1 MNSHD
6 PVWPAEAQIYP
17 VRRLP
22 AVEAEVGGTRP
33 WPAHGLPAL
42 GKGKMDTFAG
52 GWPPRPSP
60 DWLAVLGSWQLGSA
74 PSLGGGWWGRRGS
87 CWLLWLDLD
96 SLARVCS
103 CEVPGQGPQPCRDLG
118 CHVH

>member
-42 GKGKMDTFAG
+42 GKGKVDTFAG

-74 PSLGGGWWGRRGS
+74 PSLGGGWWGRCGS

-103 CEVPGQGPQPCRDLG
+103 CEVPGQGP
-118 CHVH
+118 